1 MIARA
6 VSVLAATAWLVAS
19 AAAQDSTTFVGKP
32 LAEALRT
39 LQSTGVKLVFSSEL
53 VRPEMRVESEPKA
66 SRGEPL
72 LRELL
77 QPHGLDVKKG
87 PRETWLV
94 VAGKPERPKAP
105 QKPAASRVPTA
116 GAITGRV
123 VDAETGQPIADV
135 QVRLERTT
143 RSLVTDSDG
152 RFEIADVDEG
162 THTLSVSMVGY
173 ALARRQVLVSAAQR
187 EDLIVP
193 LARGTGA
200 YTDHVI
206 VTAGKDVRGGAVSAT
221 TRTLESRQI
230 QDLGTVL
237 ADDPLRAVQALP
249 GVAWN
254 DDFRAELSVR
264 GNGPGHLGLSIDDV
278 PSPWLVHSVVGRG
291 DDTGSIG
298 LINGDIVDRMT
309 LSPGVRS
316 SRLGERT
323 GAWLETTIREGS
335 RDATGVRGSISAAAT
350 SLVVEGPVGHTK
362 RGSWLVS
369 ARQSY
374 LDWLLDRVTN
384 DEDETSI
391 FGFTDGQAKFVFD
404 LTPRQQLQFTFV
416 GGRSR
421 FSEDDQNTPGPNAI
435 GFGYARTGLTTIGL
449 RSTVTPSLLLTQR
462 VWATG
467 QRFQNVGRFGQELG
481 RGSGREFG
489 YRADVSWNPSA
500 SILVQLGGDA
510 TSRRESLA
518 TRHFSSTPAQPTP
531 IVSDATVADASSST
545 TSGYAQLRWNGP
557 GGVAISPGFKVTRA
571 SIIDDTFAAPW
582 LEAEWTGGPSLHLRA
597 AAGLYHQLPEVDQ
610 IRGTAGNGNLGP
622 EQSRYLEVGVGQAF
636 GLWRWELTAF
646 NRRDIDYLRQTGA
659 ETRRIGNNIVS
670 GNPLG
675 PWQNALEG
683 RTRGLEASLE
693 RRGGRWA
700 GWLAYAYGES
710 IYTDSVTDER
720 FWGDYDQRHALN
732 IYGSYQLSARTRAS
746 VRIRMGSNFP
756 IPGYLE
762 GNTVERLSVSAVRN
776 QTRLPQYARIDFN
789 VSRAFFWSHHR
800 LTLFGEVMNVANR
813 ANYRATEG
821 TILFPR
827 GNALGFAE
835 KLFPFLP
842 VAGLMIE
849 F

>member
-1 MIARA
+1 MMARA
-6 VSVLAATAWLVAS
+6 FSVLAAIVWLAANV
-19 AAAQDSTTFVGKP
+19 AAQDASAFAGKP
-32 LAEALRT
+32 LGEVLRAL
-39 LQSTGVKLVFSSEL
+39 QAAGVNLVFSSEL
-53 VRPEMRVESEPKA
+53 VRPEMRVAAQPKA

-77 QPHGLDVKKG
+77 QPHGLDVRKG
-87 PRETWLV
+87 PGDTWLV
-94 VAGKPERPKAP
+94 VAGKPSPLKAAP
-105 QKPAASRVPTA
+105 KPARAAPAPRA
-116 GAITGRV
+116 GTIAGRV
-123 VDAETGQPIADV
+123 VDGETGEPIADV
-135 QVRLERTT
+135 QVRLEGTT
-143 RSLVTDSDG
+143 RSLVTDKEG

-162 THTLSVSMVGY
+162 THALSVSMVGY
-173 ALARRQVLVSAAQR
+173 ALARRQVIVGPAQPEELV
-187 EDLIVP
+187 VP

-206 VTAGKDVRGGAVSAT
+206 VTGGKNAGGAVSAT
-221 TRTLESRQI
+221 SRMLESRQI
-230 QDLGTVL
+230 QDLGTVI

-291 DDTGSIG
+291 DDTGSTA
-298 LINGDIVDRMT
+298 LVNGDIVDRMT

-316 SRLGERT
+316 SRLGNRT

-335 RDATGVRGSISAAAT
+335 RDATGVRGSISAAAA
-350 SLVVEGPVGHTK
+350 SLVVEGPIGHSK

-369 ARQSY
+369 VRQSY

-384 DEDETSI
+384 DEDETTA
-391 FGFTDGQAKFVFD
+391 FGFTDGQAKTVFD
-404 LTPRQQLQFTFV
+404 LTPRQQLQVTLV

-421 FSEDDQNTPGPNAI
+421 FEEDDETSPGPNAI
-435 GFGYARTGLTTIGL
+435 GLGYARTGLATIGL

-467 QRFQNVGRFGQELG
+467 QRFQNIGRYSQELG

-489 YRADVSWNPSA
+489 YRADVSWNPAA
-500 SILVQLGGDA
+500 SMVVQLGGDA

-518 TRHFSSTPAQPTP
+518 ARHFSSTPSQPTP
-531 IVSDATVADASSST
+531 IVSDAVASELSSST
-545 TSGYAQLRWNGP
+545 ASAYAQLRWSGR
-557 GGVAISPGFKVTRA
+557 GVSVSPGFKITRA
-571 SIIDDTFAAPW
+571 SIVDDTLSAPW
-582 LEAEWTGGPSLHLRA
+582 LEAEWTGGPALHLRA
-597 AAGLYHQLPEVDQ
+597 AAGLYHQLPGVQQVTEATGHLDLAAERSQ
-610 IRGTAGNGNLGP
+610 
-622 EQSRYLEVGVGQAF
+622 YLEGGIGQAF

-659 ETRRIGNNIVS
+659 ETRRVGNTIVS

-683 RTRGLEASLE
+683 RTHGVEASIE
-693 RRGGRWA
+693 RSGGRWA

-710 IYTDSVTDER
+710 LYTDSITGER

-732 IYGSYQLSARTRAS
+732 LYASYQLSARTRAS
-746 VRIRMGSNFP
+746 ARVRLGSNFP

-762 GNTVERLSVSAVRN
+762 GDTVERLSVSTVRN

-789 VSRAFFWSHHR
+789 VSRTFFWSRHR
-800 LTLFGEVMNVANR
+800 LTLFAEVMNVANR
-813 ANYRATEG
+813 ANYRATDG
-821 TILFPR
+821 TILVPR
-827 GNALGFAE
+827 GIALGFAE
-835 KLFPFLP
+835 TLFPFLP

>member
-1 MIARA
+1 
-6 VSVLAATAWLVAS
+6 
-19 AAAQDSTTFVGKP
+19 
-32 LAEALRT
+32 
-39 LQSTGVKLVFSSEL
+39 
-53 VRPEMRVESEPKA
+53 
-66 SRGEPL
+66 
-72 LRELL
+72 
-77 QPHGLDVKKG
+77 
-87 PRETWLV
+87 
-94 VAGKPERPKAP
+94 
-105 QKPAASRVPTA
+105 
-116 GAITGRV
+116 
-123 VDAETGQPIADV
+123 
-135 QVRLERTT
+135 
-143 RSLVTDSDG
+143 
-152 RFEIADVDEG
+152 
-162 THTLSVSMVGY
+162 
-173 ALARRQVLVSAAQR
+173 
-187 EDLIVP
+187 
-193 LARGTGA
+193 
-200 YTDHVI
+200 
-206 VTAGKDVRGGAVSAT
+206 
-221 TRTLESRQI
+221 
-230 QDLGTVL
+230 
-237 ADDPLRAVQALP
+237 
-249 GVAWN
+249 
-254 DDFRAELSVR
+254 VR

-298 LINGDIVDRMT
+298 LVNGDIVDRMT

-316 SRLGERT
+316 SRLGDRT
-323 GAWLETTIREGS
+323 GAWLDTTIREGS

-350 SLVVEGPVGHTK
+350 SLVVEGPIGHAK

-384 DEDETSI
+384 DEDETSV
-391 FGFTDGQAKFVFD
+391 FGFTDGQAKVVFD
-404 LTPRQQLQFTFV
+404 LTPRQQLQVTLV

-421 FSEDDQNTPGPNAI
+421 FAEDDENSPGPNAI
-435 GFGYARTGLTTIGL
+435 GFGYARTGLATIGL

-462 VWATG
+462 IWATG
-467 QRFQNVGRFGQELG
+467 QRFQNIGRFSQELG

-489 YRADVSWNPSA
+489 YRADVSWNPAA
-500 SILVQLGGDA
+500 SIVVQLGGDA

-518 TRHFSSTPAQPTP
+518 IRHFSSTPAQPTP
-531 IVSDATVADASSST
+531 MVSYAIAAAASSST
-545 TSGYAQLRWNGP
+545 ASGYAQLRWNGP
-557 GGVAISPGFKVTRA
+557 GGVTISPGFKMTRA
-571 SIIDDTFAAPW
+571 SIIDDTFTAPW
-582 LEAEWTGGPSLHLRA
+582 LEAEWTGGPSLYLRA
-597 AAGLYHQLPEVDQ
+597 AAGLYHQLPEIEQV
-610 IRGTAGNGNLGP
+610 GGAAGNVDLEP
-622 EQSRYLEVGVGQAF
+622 ERSRYLEGSVGQAF

-659 ETRRIGNNIVS
+659 ETRRIGNSIVS

-675 PWQNALEG
+675 LWQNALEG
-683 RTRGLEASLE
+683 RTSGLEASIE

-710 IYTDSVTDER
+710 IYTDSVTRER

-746 VRIRMGSNFP
+746 ARIRMGSNFP

-762 GNTVERLSVSAVRN
+762 GNTAERLSVSAARN

-800 LTLFGEVMNVANR
+800 LTLFAEVMNVANR